1 MELHD
6 QAAGHSAE
14 VRIGL
19 RLNGCTLP
27 VAQLGPDFLILHE
40 PHELPTS
47 EAVIELSVDGRHE
60 HWTVFLLDGALAD
73 DRRVLFANQ

>member
-14 VRIGL
+14 VRIKL
-19 RLNGCTLP
+19 RINGCALP

-40 PHELPTS
+40 PGEFPAS
-47 EAVIELSVDGRHE
+47 EAEIELSVDGQQE
-60 HWTVFLLDGALAD
+60 HWTVYLPEGVRGG
-73 DRRVLFANQ
+73 DRRISFKNQ